1 MDKLHFI
8 EEKEGDT
15 MKNSAVSISHLK
27 KIIHLGDKQIN
38 ILNGIDLQVAE
49 GEFVAIMGPSGSGK
63 STLLR
68 IIAGLD
74 TDYSGEVIVDGKGL
88 SQLKED
94 QLADF
99 RNQEIGIIFQN
110 YNLIQSLN
118 VLENVSLPLFFSKK
132 HFSKKTAAE
141 RIKEVGLATLTK
153 GSTKSL
159 SGGEQQRVAIAR
171 ALVNQPSILL
181 ADEPTGA
188 LDSQNSTAT
197 MNLFRS
203 INIKQK
209 TTILMVTHDEH
220 MAQYSDRIIRITDG
234 KIAGDGA

>member
-99 RNQEIGIIFQN
+99 RNQEIGIVFQN

-118 VLENVSLPLFFSKK
+118 VLDNVSLPLFFSKS
-132 HFSKKTAAE
+132 HFSKKTAAK

-203 INIKQK
+203 INIKQG